1 MSSQRGWVYSWPAII
16 VGFLLCIIPG
26 FILLWRRPDTP
37 LRTKWI
43 VTGVI
48 ALVVTFGAVNGNAN
62 PPHVDVGAP
71 VTTASS
77 QPSDTAAPL
86 TSTPSPSAATT
97 AHPQSSSASA
107 RPTTHP
113 SPIHV
118 PSPSPI
124 HANSHSVLNAAQ
136 NLPVKGRAPKTGYS
150 RSQFGPA
157 WFDTDG
163 NGCDTRDDMLR
174 KYLHDAVFE
183 GSCIVLGGTL
193 NDPYTG
199 KPVNYVRGGYDEVDV
214 DHMVSLSDAW
224 QTGAQYWPA
233 EKRLALANDPLNLQ
247 PTAAWVNR
255 QKSDSDAASWL
266 PSNQAYRCEFV
277 ARQVAVKQKYR
288 LWVTASEQ
296 AAMVSILQRCAS
308 LALPA
313 PGPNPTLAV

>member
-1 MSSQRGWVYSWPAII
+1 MYSWPAII

-43 VTGVI
+43 VTGI
-48 ALVVTFGAVNGNAN
+48 AALVMAFGAVNGSAN
-62 PPHVDVGAP
+62 PPASDSLATDIGTSVQPTDTPVSSPPSPTSPAHSASPSSRPSAHPSSSLAP
-71 VTTASS
+71 PTSPTQASS
-77 QPSDTAAPL
+77 HTAL
-86 TSTPSPSAATT
+86 GAAE
-97 AHPQSSSASA
+97 
-107 RPTTHP
+107 
-113 SPIHV
+113 
-118 PSPSPI
+118 
-124 HANSHSVLNAAQ
+124 
-136 NLPVKGRAPKTGYS
+136 NLPVKGRAPRTGYS
-150 RSQFGPA
+150 RAEFGPA

-174 KYLHDAVFE
+174 KYLHNAVFE
-183 GSCIVLGGTL
+183 GSCIVLSGTL

-266 PSNQAYRCEFV
+266 PSNKAYRCEFV

-296 AAMVSILQRCAS
+296 AAMVSVLQRCAS

-313 PGPNPTLAV
+313 PGPNPTLAA